1 MTLIERWTEQAR
13 MLKKHIVFPEGDEP
27 RTLAAARQLVDQ
39 GICTVELLGDPEQIA
54 KEAHA
59 QGVHLE
65 GIKITN
71 PLRAPEFD
79 RLSESYRQQRE
90 AATGK
95 AVSESAARKMLANPL
110 FYGGMMVREGLADG
124 AVAGARNTTANMII
138 AALGT
143 VGLAQ
148 GCKRVSSAFIMIC
161 PDGAFGDDGVLVFAD
176 AAVNPNPTAEHLA
189 EIAIASAKT
198 KELLVGG
205 TPRVAML
212 SFSTHGS
219 AEHPRVD
226 KVREA
231 TRLVREKMPS
241 LEIDGELQA
250 DAALIP
256 EIGRRK
262 APTSSVAGRANV
274 LIFPDL
280 NSGNICYKLV
290 ERLARAKAIGPFL
303 QGLARPM
310 NDLSRGCSVE
320 DIVCVATVTCLQS
333 AAI

>member
-1 MTLIERWTEQAR
+1 MTLIERWTQQAR
-13 MLKKHIVFPEGDEP
+13 MLKKAHCFPQGDEP

-39 GICTVELLGDPEQIA
+39 RDLHGRIA
-54 KEAHA
+54 GRPRANRKGSTRSRRAS
-59 QGVHLE
+59 GR
-65 GIKITN
+65 IKITN
-71 PLRAPEFD
+71 PLTAPEFD

-148 GCKRVSSAFIMIC
+148 GYKRVSSAFIMIC
-161 PDGAFGDDGVLVFAD
+161 QDAAFGDGGVLVFAD

-212 SFSTHGS
+212 SFSTARKRRAS
-219 AEHPRVD
+219 ARGQSARGYAARA
-226 KVREA
+226 RENA
-231 TRLVREKMPS
+231 KFGDRWGASSRR
-241 LEIDGELQA
+241 G
-250 DAALIP
+250 ALIP

-290 ERLARAKAIGPFL
+290 ERLARAQATGPF
-303 QGLARPM
+303 RK
-310 NDLSRGCSVE
+310 DSRGP
-320 DIVCVATVTCLQS
+320 
-333 AAI
+333 